1 MATTTKKQA
10 PFAVIE
16 TGGKQYIVSV
26 GDVLEVEMLG
36 EFSEGDAI
44 EFDTVLMTDDGSAAK
59 IGTPYTGTKVKATY
73 MGMNK
78 GPKITILRYQPKSNR
93 DRKIG
98 HRQKHA
104 EIKIDSI
111 N

>member
-36 EFSEGDAI
+36 DFSEGDAI

-78 GPKITILRYQPKSNR
+78 PSFVTSQKVTATERLDIVRNMPKLRLIQ
-93 DRKIG
+93 
-98 HRQKHA
+98 
-104 EIKIDSI
+104 SI